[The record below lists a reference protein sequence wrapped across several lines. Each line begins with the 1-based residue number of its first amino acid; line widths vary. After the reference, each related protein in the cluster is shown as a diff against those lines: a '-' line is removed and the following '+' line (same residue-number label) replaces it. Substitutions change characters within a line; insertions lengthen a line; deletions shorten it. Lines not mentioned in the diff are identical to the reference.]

1 MTKENS
7 DSVEKRSYEIDMQ
20 SLYGGF
26 ETHLN
31 IPDNNSVFF
40 SGKYGTGKT
49 TFLKHFFAQFDEMYD
64 VYHLYPINYQIK
76 SNEDVLDLLKYDI
89 LSTLLEKHPMPFPQ
103 TETAGIVEHAYLW
116 KKFIGENYTLNS
128 AIQYSLDY
136 MEEALSPITAPV
148 GIPIQAL
155 KKPLSDILNLNEK
168 FREFRIKHENG
179 DYEKV
184 ENFLGSIQTNESDGL
199 SYIISKKVR
208 EMQGNKRSVLI
219 LDDLDRMDPEHI
231 FRILNVFSAFHE
243 QDNGGNKFGFDTV
256 ILVGDIANIRHIFE
270 HFYGVETDF
279 NGYIDKF
286 YSYDVYV
293 FSHHEIITHTIKQMV
308 KEFGTDDTGKLLD
321 GFEKGYFV
329 SQQLIHLLIE
339 LSYTDEY
346 NLRQLLKLLRN
357 KKQLMVD
364 SRFIQPTEFDTQDE
378 SAFKS
383 VCFALRTMEKIITK
397 QNTIKAL
404 ENFRDRGMK
413 DDERQ
418 VSDRSYIRLNEIILP
433 VVQGEG
439 AIGTNRIL
447 EQYGIGYIDGV
458 IEYSDVI
465 NDLPRKLYFQLLLDL
480 MQQNLYEK

>member
-1 MTKENS
+1 
-7 DSVEKRSYEIDMQ
+7 
-20 SLYGGF
+20 
-26 ETHLN
+26 
-31 IPDNNSVFF
+31 
-40 SGKYGTGKT
+40 
-49 TFLKHFFAQFDEMYD
+49 
-64 VYHLYPINYQIK
+64 
-76 SNEDVLDLLKYDI
+76 
-89 LSTLLEKHPMPFPQ
+89 
-103 TETAGIVEHAYLW
+103 
-116 KKFIGENYTLNS
+116 
-128 AIQYSLDY
+128 
-136 MEEALSPITAPV
+136 
-148 GIPIQAL
+148 
-155 KKPLSDILNLNEK
+155 
-168 FREFRIKHENG
+168 
-179 DYEKV
+179 
-184 ENFLGSIQTNESDGL
+184 
-199 SYIISKKVR
+199 
-208 EMQGNKRSVLI
+208 MQGDKRSVLI
-219 LDDLDRMDPEHI
+219 LDDLDRMDPEQI